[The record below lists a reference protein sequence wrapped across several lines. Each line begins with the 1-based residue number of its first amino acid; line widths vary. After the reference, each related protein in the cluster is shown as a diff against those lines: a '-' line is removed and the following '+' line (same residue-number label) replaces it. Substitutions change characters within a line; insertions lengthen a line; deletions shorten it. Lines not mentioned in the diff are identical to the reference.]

1 MLLAATPG
9 RFSLLEDFFAVYPP
23 DLVSST
29 T

>member
-9 RFSLLEDFFAVYPP
+9 RLSLLEDLFAVCPP